1 MTSNSEFR
9 KSTSSHMECM
19 EVRALSDGTVECRH
33 SAHPG
38 GPYLLFTLTEWR
50 AFVDGAKRG
59 EFDFGSAAA
68 E

>member
-1 MTSNSEFR
+1 
-9 KSTSSHMECM
+9 M